1 MDLLMLLCADDVGA
15 WSVDVEV
22 AGGVGPKDGAVSDEG
37 WLTKDDATNPGP
49 VVGKF
54 EDISKGFIPD
64 DGLAL
69 GDIN

>member
-49 VVGKF
+49 KVTCRETSTNQYHF
-54 EDISKGFIPD
+54 S
-64 DGLAL
+64 L
-69 GDIN
+69 